1 MQIII
6 LDGGVINPGDVS
18 WLSIE
23 ELGRLRVY
31 NNTPYDKIL
40 NRVGDASIVFTNK
53 VRLTKDIIDAA
64 PCIKWIGIL
73 ATGTEIVDIKA
84 ASKKGVTVSNVA
96 DYSTA
101 AVGEMVFA
109 LLFELCRR
117 VGAHSDAVMK
127 GEWTASQSFSFWKYP
142 QSEIY
147 GKTMG
152 IVGLGSIG
160 RRVAALAQAFGMNV
174 IAHSK
179 SRPLAESKTLKYAE
193 LKELY
198 KTADVISLHCP
209 LNEQTQGMID
219 SDAVSIMKR
228 GAVLIN
234 TARGALVDEQAVT
247 DALESGKIA
256 GAAFDVVSKEPI
268 TENNPLLKAK
278 NIIITPHITWAS
290 RQSRQRLIDMAAS
303 NLKAFLSGRIQGAV
317 N

>member
-179 SRPLAESKTLKYAE
+179 SRPLAESKTLKYADLE
-193 LKELY
+193 ELY

-234 TARGALVDEQAVT
+234 TARGALVDEQAVA
-247 DALESGKIA
+247 DALESGRIA

-278 NIIITPHITWAS
+278 NMIITPHIAWAS
-290 RQSRQRLIDMAAS
+290 QQSRQRLIDMAAS

>member
-179 SRPLAESKTLKYAE
+179 SRPLAESKTLKYAD

-234 TARGALVDEQAVT
+234 TARGALVDEQAVA
-247 DALESGKIA
+247 DALESGKIT

-278 NIIITPHITWAS
+278 NMIITPHIAWAS
-290 RQSRQRLIDMAAS
+290 QQSRQRLIDMAAS
-303 NLKAFLSGRIQGAV
+303 NLKAFLSGRVQGAV

>member
-234 TARGALVDEQAVT
+234 TARGALVDEQAVA

-278 NIIITPHITWAS
+278 NMIITPHIAWAS